1 MTDPTTTGAPTGAAP
16 EPAPEILTERRGA
29 VEWVIFN
36 RPRARNAMTPWME
49 DRLIEIC
56 RAVDADPTVK
66 ALALTGA
73 AGDKPAFMAGADL
86 SCLQSVSSPEDFSI
100 LETRAEAAAM
110 ALEAVRVPTVAVLS
124 GPCIGEGALLASSC
138 DVRIASPSVRFGFPI
153 ARTVGNCLSVKNLAR
168 LSALLGTARTREMI
182 FSARLLSA
190 ADLAAAGAV
199 RTVVA
204 GEDELAAHGQQ
215 VAEELAALAPL
226 TLWATREGL
235 RRLRDNSL
243 PRDIDGDLLRRCYLS
258 ADYQEGIAAFLEKR
272 PPVWSGS

>member
-1 MTDPTTTGAPTGAAP
+1 MTDLTTGATGAP
-16 EPAPEILTERRGA
+16 PEILTERRGA
-29 VEWVIFN
+29 VQWVIFN
-36 RPRARNAMTPWME
+36 RPHARNAITPWME

-56 RAVDADPTVK
+56 RDVDGDPTVK

-73 AGDKPAFMAGADL
+73 TGDKPAFMAGADL
-86 SCLQSVSSPEDFSI
+86 SCLQAVSSPEDFTI

-124 GPCIGEGALLASSC
+124 GACVGEGALLASCC
-138 DVRIASPSVRFGFPI
+138 DVRVASPSVRFGFPI

-182 FSARLLSA
+182 FSARLLTT
-190 ADLAAAGAV
+190 DELAAAGAL
-199 RTVVA
+199 RGVA
-204 GEDELAAHGQQ
+204 SEEELIAQGQS

-235 RRLRDNSL
+235 RRLRDQGL
-243 PRDIDGDLLRRCYLS
+243 PPDIDKDLLRRCYLS

-272 PPVWSGS
+272 RPTWTGS